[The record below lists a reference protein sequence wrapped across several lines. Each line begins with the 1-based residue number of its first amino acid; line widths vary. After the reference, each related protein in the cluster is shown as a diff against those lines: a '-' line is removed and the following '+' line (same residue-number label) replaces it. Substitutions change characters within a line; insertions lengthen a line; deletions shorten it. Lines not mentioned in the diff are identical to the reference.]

1 MKFKNLNEGNTK
13 LYMMLSCEDGIFAG
27 SGKISDLWSF
37 AMEKVD
43 RCGLMGSSIYYM
55 RVVYEDG
62 AGASFVTDKQLALFK
77 FIRDFKSDSVRN
89 RFKQSVERDIPLYIE
104 FVTDSICFRIG
115 TQDKFE
121 VFDEDDEP
129 CDISKIAKGSVKKL
143 NGSFFDQII

>member
-1 MKFKNLNEGNTK
+1 MKFKDLNEANAK

-27 SGKISDLWSF
+27 SDKISDLWSF
-37 AMEKVD
+37 AMEKVS

-62 AGASFVTDKQLALFK
+62 TSFEIDKQLALFK
-77 FIRDFKSDSVRN
+77 FIRDFKSDSVRS
-89 RFKQSVERDIPLYIE
+89 RFKQSVEIDIPLYIE

-115 TQDKFE
+115 AQDKFE

-143 NGSFFDQII
+143 NGFFFDQII

>member
-1 MKFKNLNEGNTK
+1 MKFKDLNEANAK
-13 LYMMLSCEDGIFAG
+13 LYMMLSCEDGTFAG
-27 SGKISDLWSF
+27 SDKISGLWSF
-37 AMEKVD
+37 AMEKVS

-62 AGASFVTDKQLALFK
+62 TSFEIDKQLALFK
-77 FIRDFKSDSVRN
+77 FIRDFKSDSVRS
-89 RFKQSVERDIPLYIE
+89 RFKQSVERDSPLYIE

-115 TQDKFE
+115 TQDKFK

-143 NGSFFDQII
+143 NGFFFDQII

>member
-1 MKFKNLNEGNTK
+1 MKFKDLNEANAK
-13 LYMMLSCEDGIFAG
+13 LYMMLSCEDGTFAG
-27 SGKISDLWSF
+27 SDKISGLWSF

-62 AGASFVTDKQLALFK
+62 TSFVTDKQLALFK
-77 FIRDFKSDSVRN
+77 FIRDFKSDSVRS
-89 RFKQSVERDIPLYIE
+89 RFKQSIERDSPLYIE

-121 VFDEDDEP
+121 VFDEGDEP

-143 NGSFFDQII
+143 NGFFFDQII

>member
-1 MKFKNLNEGNTK
+1 MKFKTLNEANTK

-27 SGKISDLWSF
+27 SDKISGLWSF
-37 AMEKVD
+37 AMGKVD

-62 AGASFVTDKQLALFK
+62 TSFVTDKQLALFK
-77 FIRDFKSDSVRN
+77 FIRDFKTETVMN
-89 RFKQSVERDIPLYIE
+89 RFKQSVERDSPLYIE

-143 NGSFFDQII
+143 NGFFFDQII